1 MDNSSCST
9 LWFTDWEPTFEPTCR
24 IPRTRRCT
32 TTPKLWHNKYLLHD
46 TLVSVVEL
54 YIYIYIYIYLFII
67 YIFITYVYLL
77 YIFIISIIYIYIFI
91 IYLFYSKYQINILNI
106 YLCFKYV
113 IFYI

>member
-54 YIYIYIYIYLFII
+54 YIYIYLFII

-91 IYLFYSKYQINILNI
+91 IYLLYSKYQINILNI

>member
-77 YIFIISIIYIYIFI
+77 YIFIISIIYIYIYLLY
-91 IYLFYSKYQINILNI
+91 IYYILNI
-106 YLCFKYV
+106 KL
-113 IFYI
+113 IF